1 MKKTPVTRLLVLM
14 LCLCMVMGMAATAM
28 AADVAAATIDHTRT
42 GSLTIYKYDLT
53 HAEKDGVWD
62 GSYVSTGTYDKE
74 NVNDVLNPT
83 NPTIENTLGN
93 GQNAN
98 GYAIKGVEFSYLK
111 VADIVQYSD
120 NGEVVVLYGTDDDVF
135 AGALGLETADC
146 FPSYGYTHEN
156 LPEFEFYFKSETLIN
171 ALAKALEEDP
181 VGTKNTLETLMAED
195 GFTGT
200 SVAMNPTDENGMTT
214 VTGLELGLYL
224 VVETGVPEM
233 VTTTTNPFLVSVPMT
248 TVNGGVNGSSVTN
261 GGEAWNY
268 DVTVYPKN
276 KTGLPSL
283 EKTLRE
289 SAADT
294 GSNTGST
301 TDITDGYAHTSTASA
316 GDVIE
321 YQILSNLPGIT
332 SKATYL
338 SQYGFVDTLS
348 AGLTYNK
355 SDVVLEFFSNEACT
369 ASVAKWTEADATPK
383 FTVAYT
389 ANDDGSTTM
398 SISMTEAG
406 LKEINE
412 ANTVYT
418 AANAVESGY
427 SDCMMR
433 VTYAATMESGADL
446 VLGEGGSDN
455 SVVLTWGR
463 TSENYF
469 DTLVDD
475 AHIYSFGIDLTKYF
489 EGNGDFSKVEFI
501 AKNATDNYFV
511 KATLGA
517 DGEYYV
523 TDHVAAEADATHFV
537 PVANTS
543 SANPFGAVI
552 IHGLE
557 DDTYILT
564 EVKTDNGFTLL
575 DDDIEVVI
583 TAAES
588 ATACDIYASDVLGLL
603 QNDPRYA
610 NLTADDLANLPQK
623 ELKHFLLAAS
633 ATIDGN
639 AVTMKADGTS
649 ANAYAP
655 LSVTN
660 TPGFDLPQSGAIAA
674 VVIPMVGIAIFV
686 VSILLGV
693 SKKRRVADA

>member
-1 MKKTPVTRLLVLM
+1 MKKTLTTRLFALM

-28 AADVAAATIDHTRT
+28 AADVANATIDHTQT

-83 NPTIENTLGN
+83 IENALGN
-93 GQNAN
+93 GETSN
-98 GYAIKGVEFSYLK
+98 GYAIKGVEFTYLK

-120 NGEVVVLYGTDDDVF
+120 NGEIVVLYGTNDDAFVS
-135 AGALGLETADC
+135 ALGLEQADC

-156 LPEFEFYFKSETLIN
+156 LPEFKYYFQSETLIN
-171 ALAKALEEDP
+171 ALAAALQTDP
-181 VGTKNTLETLMAED
+181 VDTKNTLETLMVD
-195 GFTGT
+195 GGFAGT
-200 SVAMNPTDENGMTT
+200 PVAMNPTDENGMTT
-214 VTGLELGLYL
+214 ATGLALGLYL

-248 TVNGGVNGSSVTN
+248 TVNGGVNGNSVTN

-268 DVTVYPKN
+268 NVTVYPKN

-283 EKTLRE
+283 QKELRE

-301 TDITDGYAHTSTASA
+301 TDITDGYAHTGTASA

-338 SQYGFVDTLS
+338 SQYGLVDTLS

-369 ASVAKWTEADATPK
+369 TSVAKWTETDETPK

-389 ANDDGSTTM
+389 ANDNGSTTM

-406 LKEINE
+406 LQEINA

-418 AANAVESGY
+418 TENAVESGY

-446 VLGEGGSDN
+446 VLGDSSNEN

-463 TSENYF
+463 TSDSYI

-475 AHIYSFGIDLTKYF
+475 AHIYSYGIDLTKYF
-489 EGNGDFSKVEFI
+489 KGNGDFSKVEFI
-501 AKNATDNYFV
+501 AKNSTDNYFV
-511 KATLGA
+511 KATLGE

-523 TDHVAAEADATHFV
+523 TDHVATEAEATHFV

-543 SANPFGAVI
+543 GTEPYGAVI

-557 DDTYILT
+557 NDTYTLT

-583 TAAES
+583 TTAES
-588 ATACDIYASDVLGLL
+588 TTTCDIYASDVLGLL

-610 NLTADDLANLPQK
+610 NLTADDLANMPQK
-623 ELKHFLLAAS
+623 ELKHFLLTAS

-660 TPGFDLPQSGAIAA
+660 TPGFDLPQTGAIAA
-674 VVIPMVGIAIFV
+674 IVIPVIGITFFV
-686 VSILLGV
+686 LAILLFV
-693 SKKRRVADA
+693 SKKRREADA